1 VLQALYNLSDEQA
14 DFMIRDRLSFLR
26 FLGLGLADKVP
37 DARTIW
43 LYRERL
49 KRSGAIEALFARFD
63 DALHDRGFLAK
74 GGQLLD
80 ATIIEAPRQRLDKH
94 EREAVKAGKTP
105 EGWSPKKAAHK
116 DIQARWTLKR
126 GKVTTSPDGQI
137 QPQLMVPAFGYKAH
151 TSIDK
156 AGGLI
161 RKWSVTPASAYDGA
175 QLPNLI
181 DRRNTASPVWADT
194 AYRSAK
200 NEAYLADC
208 GKVSKIHYRRA
219 RGKPLDKIRAKAN
232 AARSKDRA
240 AIEHVF
246 AHQKE
251 RMRLFIRTVGIERAR
266 IKIGMANIAYNMT
279 RLIFLHR
286 KYSLATG

>member
-1 VLQALYNLSDEQA
+1 
-14 DFMIRDRLSFLR
+14 MIRDRLSFLR
-26 FLGLGLADKVP
+26 FLGLGLSDKVP

-49 KRSGAIEALFARFD
+49 KKADAIEALFAQFD

-80 ATIIEAPRQRLDKH
+80 ATIIETPRQRMDKE
-94 EREAVKAGKTP
+94 EREQVKAGKTP
-105 EGWSPKKAAHK
+105 KAWSPKKAAHK
-116 DIQARWTLKR
+116 AVQARWTLKR

-161 RKWSVTPASAYDGA
+161 RKWSVTHAAAYDGA

-181 DRRNTASPVWADT
+181 DRRNTASNIWADT

-200 NEAYLADC
+200 NEAFLADC
-208 GKVSKIHYRRA
+208 GKVSKIHFRRA
-219 RGKPLDKIRAKAN
+219 RGRLLDKIRAKAN
-232 AARSKDRA
+232 AVRSKDRA
-240 AIEHVF
+240 AIAHVF

-251 RMRLFIRTVGIERAR
+251 RMRLFIRTMGLERAKV
-266 IKIGMANIAYNMT
+266 KIGMANIAYNMT
-279 RLIFLHR
+279 RLVFLHR
-286 KYSLATG
+286 KYSLALG